1 MMHFPFYFSGHKGIK
16 KIMLI
21 LQGEGGGI
29 PAKFPEI
36 NE

>member
-1 MMHFPFYFSGHKGIK
+1 MHFSIYFSGHKGIK

-21 LQGEGGGI
+21 LQGEGGRT

-36 NE
+36 DE